1 MPRFARVLRACLT
14 TFALMFMALA
24 ARALSFEPYTPE
36 ALEAAQKAGKAVA
49 VHFHADWCPTCKL
62 QQKSFAKLQA
72 ERSLPL
78 TVLVADYD
86 KVRELKR
93 VMNVRQQSTLVVF
106 RGGEE
111 KGRVTGEAAP
121 DKLRAALNQAL

>member
-1 MPRFARVLRACLT
+1 MTRPTIRLRTCLT
-14 TFALMFMALA
+14 ALALSCMALA
-24 ARALSFEPYTPE
+24 AQALDFKPYTPE
-36 ALEAAQKAGKAVA
+36 ALDAAQKAGKPVA

-62 QQKSFAKLQA
+62 QQKSFAQLQS
-72 ERSLPL
+72 EGDIML

-93 VMNVRQQSTLVVF
+93 SMNVRQQSTVVVF

-111 KGRVTGEAAP
+111 RGRLMGEAAP
-121 DKLRAALNQAL
+121 EKLRAALKQAF

>member
-1 MPRFARVLRACLT
+1 MSRFASALRASLT
-14 TFALMFMALA
+14 TLALMFVAVA
-24 ARALSFEPYTPE
+24 ARALSFAPYTPE
-36 ALEAAQKAGKAVA
+36 ALEAAQKAGKPVA

-72 ERSLPL
+72 ESSLPL

-111 KGRVTGEAAP
+111 LGRITGEAAP
-121 DKLRAALNQAL
+121 DRLRAVLQQAL